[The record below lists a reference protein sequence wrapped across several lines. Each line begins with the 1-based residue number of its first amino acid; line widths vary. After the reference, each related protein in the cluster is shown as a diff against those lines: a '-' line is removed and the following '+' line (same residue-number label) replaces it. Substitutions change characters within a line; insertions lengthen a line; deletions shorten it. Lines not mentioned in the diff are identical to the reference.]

1 MPAHSK
7 IFPWMSYYENYNF
20 FEQRMKEH
28 SKVRSCSNLEPGLYD
43 IKLTNGKNIKV
54 FICECYSFGTAEYV
68 ESRQNYGEINA
79 VVISS
84 NWCGYSLELK
94 RDCMAYK
101 VGIFDIRGFMAAI
114 NKAEFWTYL
123 TPDEKDRFEK
133 FGWI

>member
-7 IFPWMSYYENYNF
+7 NFPWMSYYENYNF
-20 FEQRMKEH
+20 FEQGMQEH
-28 SKVRSCSNLEPGLYD
+28 SKVLSCSNVKPGLYD

-54 FICECYSFGTAEYV
+54 FICECYSFGTAEYI
-68 ESRQNYGEINA
+68 ESCQNYGEINA

-94 RDCMAYK
+94 RDCMADK
-101 VGIFDIRGFMAAI
+101 VGIFDIRGFMSAI
-114 NKAEFWTYL
+114 NKAEFWIYL